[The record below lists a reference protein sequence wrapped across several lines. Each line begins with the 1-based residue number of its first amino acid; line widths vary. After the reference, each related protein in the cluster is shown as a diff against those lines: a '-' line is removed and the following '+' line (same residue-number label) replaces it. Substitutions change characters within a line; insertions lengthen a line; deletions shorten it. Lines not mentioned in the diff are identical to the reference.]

1 MMSVFA
7 ALAVGYVLG
16 AIPTAAL
23 AARLK
28 GRRIFEVG
36 SGNMGAM
43 NTARNLGWAL
53 GVAVLLVDVGKGAL
67 ATVLG
72 ATIARLAELPAGPA
86 LAVTLAAGAGAVAG
100 HAWSV
105 YVGFRGGKGL
115 ATLFGASLPLYPL
128 GGLAGIALVLALL
141 LMTRRWVLATVVT
154 LALYPLLV
162 ALVALRTG
170 VTLDTAFTL
179 FTWTLPIALISLAK
193 HRPAR
198 AERTA

>member
-1 MMSVFA
+1 MLTLFA
-7 ALAVGYVLG
+7 ALAAGYVLG

-23 AARLK
+23 AARIK
-28 GRRIFEVG
+28 GRRIFDVG

-43 NTARNLGWAL
+43 NTGRNLGWGL
-53 GVAVLLVDVGKGAL
+53 GVFVLLVDVGKGAL

-72 ATIARLAELPAGPA
+72 QAIARVAEVPPGAA
-86 LAVTLAAGAGAVAG
+86 LGVALAAGAGAVAG

-115 ATLFGASLPLYPL
+115 ATLFGASLPLYPW
-128 GGLAGIALVLALL
+128 GGVAGIVLVLSLL
-141 LMTRRWVLATVVT
+141 LLTRRWVLATVVT
-154 LALYPLLV
+154 LALYPLVV

-170 VTLDTAFTL
+170 ATLDTAFTL
-179 FTWTLPIALISLAK
+179 FTWTLPLAVISLAK

-198 AERTA
+198 PTRAA